1 MAISMES
8 EDAVKK
14 IVEKCGLPFDRK
26 IAEKLQKYV
35 FLLKKWNFHI
45 NLTASS
51 EWSAI
56 EPLLLEGVWASKIYP
71 SHSKTH
77 LDLGSGAGFPA
88 IPLKILVP
96 HIRLAMIDSRLKRVS
111 FLETV
116 INRLALSDSSVY
128 HGRIENYVDKTDKIW
143 DCVSWKGLK
152 ISAGDFF
159 KLKKCTHLKT
169 QFWIFHGREL
179 AAEEPEIIEKSLKLL
194 RREEF
199 PYKSEWKVSVYLPR

>member
-1 MAISMES
+1 MSMES
-8 EDAVKK
+8 EDTVKK
-14 IVEKCGLPFDRK
+14 IIERCGLPFDRE

-35 FLLKKWNFHI
+35 FLLKKWNSRI

-56 EPLLLEGVWASKIYP
+56 EPLLLEGVWVSQIYP
-71 SHSKTH
+71 AHSKTH

-96 HIRLAMIDSRLKRVS
+96 HIQLEMIDSRLKRVS

-116 INRLALSDSSVY
+116 VSQLGLSDSSVY
-128 HGRIENYVDKTDKIW
+128 HGRIGDYVDKTDKIW
-143 DCVSWKGLK
+143 DCVSWKGLR
-152 ISAGDFF
+152 ISTGDFY
-159 KLKKCTHLKT
+159 KLNKCTHLKT

-179 AAEEPEIIEKSLKLL
+179 AAEEPDLIEKSLKLL

-199 PYKSEWKVSVYLPR
+199 PYKSGWKVSVFRPR

>member
-8 EDAVKK
+8 EDAIKK
-14 IVEKCGLPFDRK
+14 IVERCGLPFDRK

-35 FLLKKWNFHI
+35 FLLKKWNSHI

-56 EPLLLEGVWASKIYP
+56 EPLLLEGAWASKIYP
-71 SHSKTH
+71 PHSNTH

-96 HIRLAMIDSRLKRVS
+96 HIRLVMIDSRLKRVS

-116 INRLALSDSSVY
+116 ISQLGLSDSSVY
-128 HGRIENYVDKTDKIW
+128 HGRIENYVDKSDKIW
-143 DCVSWKGLK
+143 DCVSWKGLR
-152 ISAGDFF
+152 ISTGDFF